1 MVGIIRQPRQ
11 GKNQYIDLKDI
22 FYGQGMTPEEQSKL
36 CVPFTRISQA
46 RVEGHGLGLS
56 IVQRVINKESGF
68 NNIPN

>member
-1 MVGIIRQPRQ
+1 
-11 GKNQYIDLKDI
+11 
-22 FYGQGMTPEEQSKL
+22 MTPEEQSKL